1 MDKEYL
7 CVSLDKM
14 YFFNDDTYKPTSK
27 MNKVFLSDGTE
38 VKLFFELTSKKS
50 IGSYFPETHAKE
62 ILTKR
67 TYSVSLGF
75 KSRPGFLIDR
85 KYGTITYEG
94 DGYQEFFL
102 GTINKDNVL
111 SYLQDLREKGIYKE
125 YAKEIDN
132 FYKLARMNKRKISVI
147 K

>member
-7 CVSLDKM
+7 SVDLDKM
-14 YFFNDDTYKPTSK
+14 YFFKDDPYKPTSK

-62 ILTKR
+62 IVTKR
-67 TYSVSLGF
+67 TYSVSMGF
-75 KSRPGFLIDR
+75 KSRPGFLVDK
-85 KYGTITYEG
+85 KYGTIMYEG

-102 GTINKDNVL
+102 GTINKESVL

-125 YAKEIDN
+125 YAKKIDD
-132 FYKLARMNKRKISVI
+132 FYKLARKNKREVNVI

>member
-1 MDKEYL
+1 MNKEYL
-7 CVSLDKM
+7 SVDLDKM
-14 YFFNDDTYKPTSK
+14 YFFSDDPYKPTSK

-38 VKLFFELTSKKS
+38 VRLFFELTSKKS
-50 IGSYFPETHAKE
+50 IGSYFPETHVKE

-67 TYSVSLGF
+67 TYNVSMGYN
-75 KSRPGFLIDR
+75 SRPGFLVDK

-102 GTINKDNVL
+102 GTINKENVL
-111 SYLQDLREKGIYKE
+111 SYLQCLREKGIYKE
-125 YAKEIDN
+125 YTKKIND
-132 FYKLARMNKRKISVI
+132 FYKLAHKNKREASVI

>member
-67 TYSVSLGF
+67 TYSVSMGF
-75 KSRPGFLIDR
+75 KSRPGFLVDR

-102 GTINKDNVL
+102 GTINKDSVL

>member
-7 CVSLDKM
+7 CVNLDKM
-14 YFFNDDTYKPTSK
+14 YFYKDDTYKPTSK

-38 VKLFFELTSKKS
+38 VKLFFELT
-50 IGSYFPETHAKE
+50 
-62 ILTKR
+62 TKR
-67 TYSVSLGF
+67 TYYVSRGF
-75 KSRPGFLIDR
+75 KNIPGFLADR

-102 GTINKDNVL
+102 GTVSKEEVL
-111 SYLQDLREKGIYKE
+111 EYLRDLREKGLYKE
-125 YAKEIDN
+125 YASEVDK
-132 FYKLARMNKRKISVI
+132 FYKLAQKNKKEVLII

>member
-67 TYSVSLGF
+67 TYSVSMGF
-75 KSRPGFLIDR
+75 KSRP
-85 KYGTITYEG
+85 
-94 DGYQEFFL
+94 
-102 GTINKDNVL
+102 
-111 SYLQDLREKGIYKE
+111 
-125 YAKEIDN
+125 EIGR
-132 FYKLARMNKRKISVI
+132 AHV
-147 K
+147 